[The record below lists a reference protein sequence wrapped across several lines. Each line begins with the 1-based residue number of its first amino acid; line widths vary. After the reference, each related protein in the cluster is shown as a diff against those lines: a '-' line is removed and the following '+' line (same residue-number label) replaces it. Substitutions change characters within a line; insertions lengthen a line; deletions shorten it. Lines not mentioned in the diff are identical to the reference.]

1 MHIFTLTQI
10 LVLALLWGVK
20 VSPASLAL
28 PFVLVLTVP
37 LRRLLLPRIFSE
49 IELKCV
55 RTPLPTPPS
64 PSLLPPSSLSPSPS
78 LLPMC
83 PHPRPVPLLSPFCPC
98 PHLCLHRH
106 FCPYPLPVPI
116 TTATSVPSLPV
127 AVPVPILNLHS
138 CLHLHHR
145 PSSLSPF

>member
-55 RTPLPTPPS
+55 RTPP
-64 PSLLPPSSLSPSPS
+64 
-78 LLPMC
+78 
-83 PHPRPVPLLSPFCPC
+83 PHPPLCCFPQPSQPRSAAGG
-98 PHLCLHRH
+98 LC
-106 FCPYPLPVPI
+106 
-116 TTATSVPSLPV
+116 ATS
-127 AVPVPILNLHS
+127 APIKS
-138 CLHLHHR
+138 AQ
-145 PSSLSPF
+145 S